1 MLGGLGAVGEA
12 DDRGWDGWMASLTWW
27 TWVWVNSRSWWWTGR
42 PGMLRFMGCKESD
55 TTERLNW
62 TELRENFKV
71 GIFISL
77 LFCGFCFVSHQKKVF
92 CTLTLKQCFSS
103 YILPIAF
110 LCLSLWTI
118 ELCCQVW
125 GWEVR
130 SEVAQSCPTI
140 CNSTDCNLSG
150 SSIHGIFQ
158 ARILEWVAI
167 SFSRGSSQPRDRIWV
182 SCTAGRLYRLN
193 HQGSLVWGWD
203 LRYLGIGLGCWPI
216 TS

>member
-1 MLGGLGAVGEA
+1 MAGWHHWLDGRESEWTPGVGDGQGGLACCG
-12 DDRGWDGWMASLTWW
+12 
-27 TWVWVNSRSWWWTGR
+27 SWG
-42 PGMLRFMGCKESD
+42 GKESD

-77 LFCGFCFVSHQKKVF
+77 LFCGLCFVSHQKKVF

-150 SSIHGIFQ
+150 SSIMGFSRQEYWSGLPFPSPGDLPNPGIESGSPALQVDSTVWITREAWCEVGIFV
-158 ARILEWVAI
+158 I
-167 SFSRGSSQPRDRIWV
+167 
-182 SCTAGRLYRLN
+182 
-193 HQGSLVWGWD
+193 
-203 LRYLGIGLGCWPI
+203 
-216 TS
+216 